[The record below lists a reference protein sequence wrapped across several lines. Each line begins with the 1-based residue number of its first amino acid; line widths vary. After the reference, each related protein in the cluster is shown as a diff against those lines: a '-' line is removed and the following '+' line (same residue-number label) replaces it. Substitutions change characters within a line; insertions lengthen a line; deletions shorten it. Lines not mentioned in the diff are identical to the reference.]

1 LTGARRGVKPAA
13 MIVRAGGIELNCV
26 TRGQGPVCLVLS
38 SIGTKPY
45 ERQMPRALDERLTL
59 AFVDVRGSGRST
71 GNAADLSFDVLAA
84 DLEAV
89 REALG
94 APRVAVLG
102 HSIVGM
108 LAVEYARRCPQ
119 TVSDAIIVGTP
130 PRGDMRALV
139 ASSTTYF
146 QQQASDERKRL
157 LQENLSKLPPGT
169 PPGEAIYAQTPLR
182 FFDPRFDA
190 RPLFADA
197 ETRPEILMH
206 LLGTLAPG
214 WDVTA
219 GAALRTPL
227 LIAHGQHDYTVPHT
241 LWDDVVPRLPTATFR
256 LFERSGHQP
265 FVEEPDRFATEL
277 TGWLTSRG

>member
-1 LTGARRGVKPAA
+1 
-13 MIVRAGGIELNCV
+13 MIVRAGGVELNCV

-94 APRVAVLG
+94 APRVAVIG
-102 HSIVGM
+102 HSIGGM

-130 PRGDMRALV
+130 PRGDMTALV
-139 ASSTTYF
+139 ASSTAHF
-146 QQQASDERKRL
+146 QQQASEERKRL
-157 LQENLSKLPPGT
+157 LQETCRSCRRDLLPAMRCT
-169 PPGEAIYAQTPLR
+169 RRRRCASSIRASTR
-182 FFDPRFDA
+182 A
-190 RPLFADA
+190 RCS
-197 ETRPEILMH
+197 
-206 LLGTLAPG
+206 
-214 WDVTA
+214 
-219 GAALRTPL
+219 RTPRR
-227 LIAHGQHDYTVPHT
+227 A
-241 LWDDVVPRLPTATFR
+241 PR
-256 LFERSGHQP
+256 S
-265 FVEEPDRFATEL
+265 
-277 TGWLTSRG
+277 